1 MADKVLELL
10 KLRYPEV
17 SEEVLKQRVKW
28 ALKDIK
34 EWEV

>member
-1 MADKVLELL
+1 MVAKVLELL
-10 KLRYPEV
+10 KLRYPDV

-34 EWEV
+34 DHE